1 MVVLMTT
8 LLALDG
14 HPDKPTLVFRDP
26 ELPIGIVPN
35 DLYGYKFIRIAISTE
50 NTARRKFLD
59 IDLADVF
66 FAAEFFVHI
75 KYYRPQ

>member
-14 HPDKPTLVFRDP
+14 YPDKPTLVFRDP

-35 DLYGYKFIRIAISTE
+35 ELYGYKFIRIAISTK

-59 IDLADVF
+59 IDLTDVF
-66 FAAEFFVHI
+66 FAAKFFVHI
-75 KYYRPQ
+75 KFCPP